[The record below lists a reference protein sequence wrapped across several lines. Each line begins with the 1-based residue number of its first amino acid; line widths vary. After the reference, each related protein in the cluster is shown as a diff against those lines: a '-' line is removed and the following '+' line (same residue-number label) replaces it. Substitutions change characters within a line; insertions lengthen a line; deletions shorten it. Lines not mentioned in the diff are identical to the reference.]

1 MTDRPSPDFSA
12 ALAVSPTVPWLAP
25 AGELSAALTARHG
38 LTPEVSTRVLH
49 GLRWI
54 EEFYL
59 TRRSRAVT
67 GALKQ
72 VTASPILAEEGRALL
87 HLAIAEHVQ
96 RSLEVGFA
104 FGMSACHL
112 LLAHEIT
119 GGQQHIAIDPFQQ
132 REYYKGCGL
141 MNVYGAHLGQRFLWL
156 RALSNQALPRLL
168 EAGDQ
173 LDLCF
178 IDGSHLFSDVFV
190 DAYYCHYLLR
200 PRGVLVLHDAFLA
213 ATRTVANVLTSNFGY
228 VDESADDVPNFI
240 ILRKTEADRLDWT
253 SFADQFVPFAVAC
266 G

>member
-1 MTDRPSPDFSA
+1 MTLMPSSGVMA
-12 ALAVSPTVPWLAP
+12 ASEASPPVPWLAP
-25 AGELSAALTARHG
+25 AAELAAALTTRHA
-38 LTPEVSTRVLH
+38 LTPAVAGRVLH

-67 GALKQ
+67 GELKQ

-87 HLAIAEHVQ
+87 HLAVQEHAQ
-96 RSLEVGFA
+96 RTLEVGFA

-141 MNVYGAHLGQRFLWL
+141 MNVYGAHLGERFLWL

-168 EAGDQ
+168 EAGDPF
-173 LDLCF
+173 DLCF

-213 ATRTVANVLTSNFGY
+213 ATRTVANVLTTNFGY
-228 VDESADDVPNFI
+228 VDESAEDVPNFI

-253 SFADQFVPFAVAC
+253 SFADQFVPFAVAR

>member
-1 MTDRPSPDFSA
+1 MI
-12 ALAVSPTVPWLAP
+12 LADAP
-25 AGELSAALTARHG
+25 AAELAADLATRYALTSDVAER
-38 LTPEVSTRVLH
+38 VSL

-67 GALKQ
+67 GELKQ
-72 VTASPILAEEGRALL
+72 VTASPIVAEEGRALL
-87 HLAIAEHVQ
+87 HLAIQERVQ
-96 RSLEVGFA
+96 RTLEVGFA

-119 GGQQHIAIDPFQQ
+119 GGRQHIAIDPFQQ
-132 REYYKGCGL
+132 REYYRGCGL

-156 RALSNQALPRLL
+156 RDLSNLALPRLL
-168 EAGDQ
+168 EAGEP

-178 IDGSHLFSDVFV
+178 IDGSHLFSDIFV

-200 PRGVLVLHDAFLA
+200 PGGLLVLHDAFLA
-213 ATRTVANVLTSNFGY
+213 ATRTVANVLTSNFGF
-228 VDESADDVPNFI
+228 VDESAEDVPNLI
-240 ILRKTEADRLDWT
+240 ILRKTEAGRLDWT
-253 SFADQFVPFAVAC
+253 SFADQFVPFAVAR